1 MTFRI
6 AIATVAL
13 TILSACSNNVTGQKG
28 GRTDLKT
35 TIDSVSYA
43 IGHDYGSNLRS
54 ELIRSSMDSMS
65 HAAMAA
71 GFHDALDSVAG
82 VDKEKLTA
90 TLNAFLIKKQQ
101 EVMAAE
107 QKKGEANIKAGEA
120 YLTENGK
127 RPGVITTET
136 GLQYEVLQEGTGPKP
151 TIEDVVKVHYSG
163 KTIDGNEFDSSYKRG
178 APTEYPVKDWIKGF
192 TEVLQI
198 MHVGS
203 RYKVFVPSN
212 LAYGAQSPTPAI
224 PAYSTLV
231 FEMELVEIVKK

>member
-6 AIATVAL
+6 ATATMAL
-13 TILSACSNNVTGQKG
+13 TILSACSNDVTGQKG
-28 GRTDLKT
+28 GPTDLKT
-35 TIDSVSYA
+35 TVDSVSYA
-43 IGHDYGSNLRS
+43 IGHDYGMNLRAQ
-54 ELIRSSMDSMS
+54 LLGSSMDSMS
-65 HAAMAA
+65 HEAMAR
-71 GFHDALDSVAG
+71 GFQDALDSASG
-82 VDKEKLTA
+82 VDREKLTA

-120 YLTENGK
+120 FLTENGK
-127 RPGVITTET
+127 RAGVITTES
-136 GLQYEVLQEGTGPKP
+136 GMQYEVLQEGTGPQP
-151 TIEDVVKVHYSG
+151 TLEDVVKVHYTG
-163 KTIDGNEFDSSYKRG
+163 KTIDGKEFESSYKAG
-178 APTEYPVKDWIKGF
+178 APAELPMKQWIKGF

-203 RYKVFVPSN
+203 RYKVYIPSN

-224 PAYSTLV
+224 PPYSTLV